1 MITSTRRGALGAAA
15 LALALPLVGVGA
27 GPAAAHTALESSTP
41 ANGSVLATSPTTAK
55 LVFSESVTPVAKGF
69 ALRSTSGDPAS
80 IGAVQR
86 SGKTLTVPIK
96 ATLASGGY
104 LLSYSVISDDG
115 HPVKGTIAFRVK

>member
-1 MITSTRRGALGAAA
+1 MTSITRRGALGAAA

-41 ANGSVLATSPTTAK
+41 ANGSVLSSSPRTAK
-55 LVFSESVTPVAKGF
+55 LVFSESVKPVAKGF
-69 ALRSTSGDPAS
+69 ALKSSSGEQES
-80 IGAVQR
+80 IGAVQKA
-86 SGKTLTVPIK
+86 GKTLTVPIK